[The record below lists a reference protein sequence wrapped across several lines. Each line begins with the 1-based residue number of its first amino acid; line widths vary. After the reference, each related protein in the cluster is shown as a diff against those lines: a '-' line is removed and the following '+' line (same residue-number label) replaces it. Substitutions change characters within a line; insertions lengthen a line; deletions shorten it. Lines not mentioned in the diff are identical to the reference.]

1 MPIRQRRCRGWE
13 LLFPRGFW
21 SVLFLGGILGIMMAA
36 MFLRPDIRSRT
47 GQQVWQSSRRLT
59 GKAGRFIG
67 RQGAEMGR
75 VWQRVRKRPLLH

>member
-1 MPIRQRRCRGWE
+1 
-13 LLFPRGFW
+13 
-21 SVLFLGGILGIMMAA
+21 MAA